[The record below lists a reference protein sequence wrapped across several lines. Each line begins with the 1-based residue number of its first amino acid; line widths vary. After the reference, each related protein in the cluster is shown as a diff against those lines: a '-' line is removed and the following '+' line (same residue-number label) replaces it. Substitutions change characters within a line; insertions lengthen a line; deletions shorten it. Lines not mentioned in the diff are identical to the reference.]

1 MKRIIVLSIAF
12 LGAGCNPFADFKPD
26 STDIVKSGWARNT
39 QRTPPNDLYCYK
51 TLGDSMCYS
60 HPLKDGES
68 RLSGDYERM
77 EGIPEDKRVGE
88 QLLDVIKKN
97 SSNYEEITVNYY

>member
-77 EGIPEDKRVGE
+77 EGIPDIKLWEE
-88 QLLDVIKKN
+88 VIDALKKL
-97 SSNYEEITVNYY
+97 SPDSDEKIITTN